1 MAKSQANYA
10 IKSIGIV
17 VNTKLKRAY
26 DDKKKVTAAQYLLV
40 VCATLSNN
48 LRRQKINNTDKTKT
62 REHSQEIWGFHGTSE
77 HSVQCIIKDGF
88 KHPDDLK
95 KTEDKSKSK
104 KKAAKA
110 KKGVAV
116 ELLDDGYFGKGIYF
130 ALYSDYAMWYSE
142 ERNSTKLIMA
152 KIQTGKSFKCT
163 GRMDGQDHVPGYDS
177 HYSPSTYPLMIPLY
191 LSVCSNAVCPCRG
204 Q

>member
-1 MAKSQANYA
+1 VQDFAD
-10 IKSIGIV
+10 
-17 VNTKLKRAY
+17 R
-26 DDKKKVTAAQYLLV
+26 
-40 VCATLSNN
+40 
-48 LRRQKINNTDKTKT
+48 DKTKT
-62 REHSQEIWGFHGTSE
+62 KEHSQEIWGFHGTSE

-95 KTEDKSKSK
+95 PVEDKTKK

-142 ERNSTKLIMA
+142 ERNSSQLIMA
-152 KIQTGKSFKCT
+152 KILTGKSFKCT
-163 GRMDGQDHVPGYDS
+163 GRMDGQDHMPGYHS
-177 HYSPSTYPLMIPLY
+177 HYSPSTYLRSLI
-191 LSVCSNAVCPCRG
+191 SESNAVTRG